1 MGLVLTSLPHLRN
14 KSMVKRKKKI
24 MMMKRFKPFAF
35 TSKSVVKLC
44 DSAVRFGYLVFLGLT
59 SAKLLLRKK
68 KANRSSLIWAV
79 M

>member
-1 MGLVLTSLPHLRN
+1 
-14 KSMVKRKKKI
+14 

-59 SAKLLLRKK
+59 SAKLLLKK
-68 KANRSSLIWAV
+68 KKGKQIVTNLGSDVTGRPSRTF
-79 M
+79 